1 MDQNGALSG
10 AGRSISSTTKKKAE
24 AASRSPQQQPDHDVE
39 AMEPDAEWEIRPLS
53 PDPPELEEALR
64 RLAEA
69 ERITGDER
77 AAAAARARPGDKR
90 SVSELPA
97 GWKWE
102 WDDSVAM
109 AKRYKCNYWDDPA
122 YAGVLQDIGPLLA
135 RGAAVINY
143 ADRDP

>member
-24 AASRSPQQQPDHDVE
+24 AASRSPQQQQPDHDVE
-39 AMEPDAEWEIRPLS
+39 AMEPDAEWEILRPLS

-77 AAAAARARPGDKR
+77 AAAAARARPGEKR

-97 GWKWE
+97 GWK
-102 WDDSVAM
+102 
-109 AKRYKCNYWDDPA
+109 
-122 YAGVLQDIGPLLA
+122 
-135 RGAAVINY
+135 
-143 ADRDP
+143 